1 VSSVAVGFRSFLFV
15 VVLGLAVWPL
25 MNAAEVS
32 ASGISIPFF
41 DDAGRLTHKM
51 LAKVGTK
58 SGQLQ
63 KLQEIEIHY
72 FSATDPNVIVQKL
85 EAEDATWDDK
95 KETLVGRGPIVV
107 ATVENRL
114 TGNGFDFAL
123 ATSLLHIHENFTMT
137 NREVIVTSDRATVEL
152 IVERAGDNVK
162 VRDVKRCEAIGHLQI
177 VVQPTATKTY
187 PFEKAFSEIAI
198 YDGSQQ
204 TVTLPKPTRTV
215 NKRRESTV
223 NTLTINLRAT
233 ETTARSPRP

>member
-1 VSSVAVGFRSFLFV
+1 MSSLAVGFRSFRFV
-15 VVLGLAVWPL
+15 LVLGLVVPPL
-25 MNAAEVS
+25 VSAAEVS

-51 LAKVGTK
+51 LAKIGTK

-72 FSATDPNVIVQKL
+72 FSATDPTVIVQKL
-85 EAEDATWDDK
+85 EAADATWDDT

-114 TGNGFDFAL
+114 TGKGFDFAL
-123 ATSLLHIHENFTMT
+123 ATSLLHIHQNFTMT
-137 NREVIVTSDRATVEL
+137 NREVVVTSDRATVEL
-152 IVERAGDNVK
+152 IVERAGDNMK

-177 VVQPTATKTY
+177 TVQPTATKTY
-187 PFEKAFSEIAI
+187 PFEKASSEIAI
-198 YDGSQQ
+198 YDGPTQ
-204 TVTLPKPTRTV
+204 TVTLPKPTRTL

-223 NTLTINLRAT
+223 NTLTINLKPTKTPARA
-233 ETTARSPRP
+233 SP